1 MTKRQNKLRG
11 SYRNIVRLPIT
22 PQNYQDGNK
31 FYPDAYMIA
40 YSIGE
45 IAGCEEGRK
54 AMVGA
59 GILSALSPQ
68 VDWGQNVEWAILLAK
83 TRTRKQT
90 IVQHNKAIAILDGAE
105 PLDVLGERAW
115 KTIAFYK
122 AILKPN
128 HADEPVVDRHAL
140 SVYMGREGTEKE
152 RKLLNNP
159 YLFTKIQK
167 AYMRASKEL
176 DMNVHILQASTW
188 LQWREN
194 KGIISRQYTDD

>member
-1 MTKRQNKLRG
+1 MAKRENKLRG
-11 SYRNIVRLPIT
+11 SYRNIVQLPIT

-45 IAGCEEGRK
+45 IAGCEWDKRAK
-54 AMVGA
+54 VGA

-68 VDWGQNVEWAILLAK
+68 VDWGQNVEWAVLLAK

-90 IVQHNKAIAILDGAE
+90 TVQHNKAIAILDGAE
-105 PLDVLGERAW
+105 PLEVLGERAW

-159 YLFTKIQK
+159 YLFVRIQK

-176 DMNVHILQASTW
+176 GMNVHVLQASTW

-194 KGIISRQYTDD
+194 KGIISRQ